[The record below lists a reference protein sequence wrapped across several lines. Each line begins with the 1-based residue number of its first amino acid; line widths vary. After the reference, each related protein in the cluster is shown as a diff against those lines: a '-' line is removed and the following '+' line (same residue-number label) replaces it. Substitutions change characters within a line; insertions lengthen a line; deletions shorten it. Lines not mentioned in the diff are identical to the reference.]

1 MFVDASAM
9 MAILKPESDG
19 RELSETLAACGAAI
33 TSPIAILETVMSLGQ
48 QKGVPPHVAYAEVRD
63 FLRRAGVAVR
73 AVDERTGELA
83 VDANAAFGKWSG
95 HPARLNLGD
104 CFAYAMAKQ
113 HGVPLLYKGDDFAHT
128 DLA

>member
-1 MFVDASAM
+1 MFVDASAL

-19 RELSETLAACGAAI
+19 PRFAAKLEQSDEPM
-33 TSPIAILETVMSLGQ
+33 TSPIAVLETVMSLGQ
-48 QKGVPPHVAYAEVRD
+48 QKAIPPHIAYAEIVK
-63 FLRRAGVAVR
+63 FLTRAGVGIH
-73 AVDERTGELA
+73 AVDQRTGELA

-113 HGVPLLYKGDDFAHT
+113 HGVPLLYKGADFAQT